1 MIICCLMRFFE
12 LLCRL
17 GDRLNKEANFSA
29 FQFFTRTFSATRFW
43 AFSKVLCLSL
53 PSCGGIES
61 YIWLGNGRFRMQI
74 STKATKFCSSVCLS
88 VLALYL
94 KRILLGRKKIA
105 SVWVCRTKPLPD
117 EFTFCD
123 VRQILTVKFLEMH
136 QTSRTVVKTFS
147 VSWIW
152 PFKNVQGE
160 FI

>member
-1 MIICCLMRFFE
+1 MY
-12 LLCRL
+12 
-17 GDRLNKEANFSA
+17 
-29 FQFFTRTFSATRFW
+29 FTAASVYTM
-43 AFSKVLCLSL
+43 
-53 PSCGGIES
+53 P
-61 YIWLGNGRFRMQI
+61 I

-105 SVWVCRTKPLPD
+105 SVWLCRTKPLPD

-147 VSWIW
+147 VS
-152 PFKNVQGE
+152 
-160 FI
+160 